1 MSAGAGLVV
10 KADGSGVS
18 LVEYDRTGAVVGQ
31 GERILL
37 SEIALC
43 KSPELPPTL
52 TPAPELAGEVELERL
67 LAKVRA
73 QLSDRATLTGTD
85 QDPQAAFVA
94 LAEVAGSYQE
104 AARQRPDLCLAARS
118 AAYLDEGVRGY

>member
-1 MSAGAGLVV
+1 MTAGAGLVV
-10 KADGSGVS
+10 KADGSGCR
-18 LVEYDRTGAVVGQ
+18 LVEYDRAGAVVGQ
-31 GERILL
+31 GEPIRL
-37 SEIALC
+37 SEITVYE
-43 KSPELPPTL
+43 SPKLAPTVA
-52 TPAPELAGEVELERL
+52 PAPELAGEVELERL